1 MYRALCTIA
10 LVALLFGVAP
20 ARSEQPRA
28 FDIHQIKA
36 ALRITPAQE
45 PYWAAVEAVLRDIAQ
60 RHEAQQQ
67 AQVNAGTMQR
77 IRQRAV
83 VIVLDSAAVAR
94 LTQAAR
100 PLANVLS
107 EDQKRSA
114 HELARKMGL
123 THMLAALR

>member
-1 MYRALCTIA
+1 MNRALCVIA
-10 LVALLFGVAP
+10 LAALLLGGAP

-28 FDIHQIKA
+28 FDIPQIKA

-67 AQVNAGTMQR
+67 AQANTGTMQR

-94 LTQAAR
+94 LAQAAR
-100 PLANVLS
+100 PLAGVLS
-107 EDQKRSA
+107 EEQKRSA
-114 HELARKMGL
+114 HELARRMGL
-123 THMLAALR
+123 SHMLAALH